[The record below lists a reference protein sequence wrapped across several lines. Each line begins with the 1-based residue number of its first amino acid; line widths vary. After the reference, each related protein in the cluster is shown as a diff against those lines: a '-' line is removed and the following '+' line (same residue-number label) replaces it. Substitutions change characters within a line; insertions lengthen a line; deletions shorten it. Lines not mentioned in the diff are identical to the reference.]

1 MFARQRFAAW
11 LSAMAGELIPVND
24 LDPPVQF
31 DVQPL
36 LAPMIDLYLIYAF
49 VFLDVRAA
57 LIAWGVFIAL
67 QMLSACVALRL
78 DGESLRTVWALPI
91 TQFYC
96 RQLLYLVVLQS
107 VASAISGSRLR

>member
-1 MFARQRFAAW
+1 MFQV
-11 LSAMAGELIPVND
+11 L
-24 LDPPVQF
+24 
-31 DVQPL
+31 QPL

-91 TQFYC
+91 TQFYY

-107 VASAISGSRLR
+107 VASAISGSRLRWHQPPRSGAAARQMYGTT